1 MPMWTPA
8 QPEDYL
14 AQWGLTVAGET
25 LTTPSS
31 TLIPVSFDGRDGML
45 KVARIDEEARGNSV
59 LAWWNGAGAAP
70 VWRVDEHAVL
80 LARATGRSLATI
92 AIDGDDHAATLELCS
107 LAQTLHGASAVSSPP
122 VGLVALADWFR
133 ELFEM
138 AEHDPHGADGLWSRA
153 AGLAATLLADAS
165 QDVVLHGDLH
175 HDNVL
180 DFGDGDWRAIDPKGV
195 HGNRLF
201 DYTVLLRNPRRDVAL
216 ERFEKRVEL
225 IAESSGAAVNTV
237 LGWAIASCALSAA
250 WSTHDGD
257 SEAASAS
264 LELARLAERM
274 LRDA

>member
-1 MPMWTPA
+1 MQMWTPA

-14 AQWGLTVAGET
+14 ARWGLTVVGET

-31 TLIPVSFDGRDGML
+31 TLIPVSFDGREGML

-59 LAWWNGAGAAP
+59 LAWWHGAGAAP
-70 VWRVDEHAVL
+70 VWRVDEHAAL
-80 LARATGRSLATI
+80 LARATGRTLATI
-92 AIDGDDHAATLELCS
+92 SVDGDDHAATLELCS
-107 LAQTLHGASAVSSPP
+107 LAQTLHGASALSSPP
-122 VGLVALADWFR
+122 AGLVALADWFR

-138 AEHDPHGADGLWSRA
+138 AEHHPRGAGGVWSRA
-153 AGLAATLLADAS
+153 AGLASTLLADAS

-216 ERFEKRVEL
+216 AHFAERVQL
-225 IAESSGAAVNTV
+225 IAKSSRAPVSTV
-237 LGWAIASCALSAA
+237 LEWAVASCALSAA
-250 WSTHDGD
+250 WSTNDGD
-257 SEAASAS
+257 TEAASTSLALAS
-264 LELARLAERM
+264 LAERM
-274 LRDA
+274 LGES